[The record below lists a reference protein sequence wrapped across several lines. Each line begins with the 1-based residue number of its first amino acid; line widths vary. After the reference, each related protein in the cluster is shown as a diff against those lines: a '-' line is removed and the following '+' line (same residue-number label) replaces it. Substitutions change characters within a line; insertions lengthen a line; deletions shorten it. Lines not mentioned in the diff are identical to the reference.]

1 MGGSPSRRQLQQDT
15 FDVLQPPV
23 VIART
28 QAAHIALEIILIAQQ
43 AVKTSSK
50 QTQLARQMA
59 HGMNGGGN
67 HDKDRRT
74 ENQGNRWRSSKRV
87 QQHTATSLVENRLA
101 GAGDL

>member
-1 MGGSPSRRQLQQDT
+1 MLRALTQCRQHLLFETVAVRLPMGHGRKPSRRQLQQDT

-23 VIART
+23 VIAST

-59 HGMNGGGN
+59 HGMNGGRN
-67 HDKDRRT
+67 HDKD
-74 ENQGNRWRSSKRV
+74 
-87 QQHTATSLVENRLA
+87 
-101 GAGDL
+101 GDEKSR